1 MMKVFYFLLG
11 FLLMVIGFFYT
22 IVYINLISFGYNIKE
37 YFLYLITRYECWF
50 LVLGLLIILVTLFR
64 KEKKHDKRL

>member
-50 LVLGLLIILVTLFR
+50 LVLGLLIILITLFR

>member
-37 YFLYLITRYECWF
+37 YFLYLTTRCECWS
-50 LVLGLLIILVTLFR
+50 LILGLLIILISLFR
-64 KEKKHDKRL
+64 KGKKHDKRL

>member
-1 MMKVFYFLLG
+1 MIKVFYFLLG

-50 LVLGLLIILVTLFR
+50 LVLGLLIILITLFR

>member
-37 YFLYLITRYECWF
+37 YFIKSKH
-50 LVLGLLIILVTLFR
+50 LFCNISLD
-64 KEKKHDKRL
+64 KENK

>member
-37 YFLYLITRYECWF
+37 YFIKSKH
-50 LVLGLLIILVTLFR
+50 LFCNISLD
-64 KEKKHDKRL
+64 KENKWE